1 MSEEQVSANAETP
14 DQANAN
20 GTEVS
25 EEAQKLSAAEVN
37 ARLLR
42 ESQQYKER
50 AKKSESEAA
59 ELRKFRDAA
68 LKEKMEYK
76 PLFEEATKKLS
87 DLEERVRRTT
97 ILAAVKEVGLKM
109 GCIDT
114 DLLLAAGPAGVLD
127 YDKETLE
134 PVGVS
139 EFVESAKKAKPFL
152 FAQPKTP
159 TINAATPGGAARNN
173 VQQPKP
179 MSKEEIIAQLKALQQ
194 QGL

>member
-1 MSEEQVSANAETP
+1 MSDETP
-14 DQANAN
+14 KVEA
-20 GTEVS
+20 S
-25 EEAQKLSAAEVN
+25 ELN

-42 ESQQYKER
+42 ESQQNKER
-50 AKKSESEAA
+50 AKKAEQEAA
-59 ELRKFRDAA
+59 ELRKFRDSA

-87 DLEERVRRTT
+87 DLQEKVKRTS
-97 ILAAVKEVGLKM
+97 ILSSVKEVGLKM
-109 GCIDT
+109 GCIDV

-127 YDKETLE
+127 YDQDSLE
-134 PVGVS
+134 PVGVQ
-139 EFVESAKKAKPFL
+139 EFVEAAKKAKPFL

-159 TINAATPGGAARNN
+159 TINATTPGGAVRNN
-173 VQQPKP
+173 VQQSKP